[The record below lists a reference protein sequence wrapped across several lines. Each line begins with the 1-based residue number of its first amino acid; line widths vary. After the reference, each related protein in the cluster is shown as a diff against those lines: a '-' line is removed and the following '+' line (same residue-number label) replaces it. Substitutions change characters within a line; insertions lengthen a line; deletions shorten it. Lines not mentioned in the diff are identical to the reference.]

1 MTSKNF
7 SFKSLVRHNMASRMW
22 AIALSVLGCLAGLLL
37 PIFAIQQDYQVQLK
51 FTTEPDYARTAA
63 DVLKNTQ
70 NSIAQV
76 ISFDSP
82 FIKLV
87 LIVLATLC
95 GVAMFRYLHDRRQ
108 VDFYHALPISRG
120 KLFAVNYIS
129 GVLLVLPFYLIVL
142 VIGLIFVSAMG
153 LGGQITGALLV
164 QSILGNIAYFLLN
177 YTVAV
182 LCTVLTGN
190 TIITVLL
197 GIWAQLGIPVLMVM
211 IQCYQAMFYETF
223 SSTVPL
229 MQTFVLYGS
238 PMCNYLATSHD
249 THTMYVPL
257 FDTALDVVGGMAV
270 LIYPVVL
277 TIVLGVLSY
286 FLFVRRKSEN
296 TGMAVSFRCA
306 KAPIKWF
313 MSMFSGLGFGLIFT
327 AIFGGMDGW
336 MWFGLVFGVV
346 LCHMVVEIIYDF
358 DFKALLHH
366 WKQMIVLVILAVI
379 VVAGIKNDV
388 FGYDNYIPDVDEIAS
403 ALIESPY
410 YNINLDW
417 NYNDQ
422 SVYKNQLSDAES
434 IEKIH
439 QIAEL
444 SVANN
449 GKLEIE
455 GSGHM
460 YTIYYTLKNGDHVS
474 RYYSEVPR
482 KVIENAMADLVGS
495 EPYLKQYST
504 VQIVRIPETNEE
516 GMTRLEVHN
525 SAAPEGILPQA
536 TLISRNEIQEVIDQ
550 LRADQIAHAEAHLK
564 EFPVMQLTLENKW
577 AERPEDNRG
586 ALYSA
591 DLMVYAADTDT
602 LALIKRLTGVEPVPL
617 THENVNSIEI
627 TRYTDQ
633 EYEEFMRES
642 GEYGEDRFLEM
653 HSVTVTDPA
662 TIDALLESAVTG
674 SMSSNSGFLAQT
686 ASFENNLAISA
697 AIENQQEDGTWATK
711 ESLFYPEGKMPT
723 ELINQLFEAQ

>member
-7 SFKSLVRHNMASRMW
+7 SFKSLVRHNMTSRMW

-37 PIFAIQQDYQVQLK
+37 PIFAIQQNYQVQLK

-63 DVLKNTQ
+63 DVLKDTQ

-211 IQCYQAMFYETF
+211 VQCYQAMFYETF

-238 PMCNYLATSHD
+238 PMCNYLVTFHD

-270 LIYPVVL
+270 LIYPVIL

-296 TGMAVSFRCA
+296 TGMAVSFRRA

-327 AIFGGMDGW
+327 VIFSGTSGG

-366 WKQMIVLVILAVI
+366 WKQMIVLAILAVV

-388 FGYDNYIPDVDEIAS
+388 FGYDNYIPDVDDIAS
-403 ALIESPY
+403 AAIESSY
-410 YNINLDW
+410 YNIDW
-417 NYNDQ
+417 NYNVQDIYKDQ
-422 SVYKNQLSDAES
+422 LTDAES

-439 QIAEL
+439 QLAEL

-449 GKLEIE
+449 GKPEE
-455 GSGHM
+455 GDSTHA
-460 YTIYYTLKNGDHVS
+460 YTIHYTLKNGDHVS
-474 RYYSEVPR
+474 RCYTEVPTN
-482 KVIENAMADLVGS
+482 VVQDMMVNLVAS
-495 EPYLKQYST
+495 EQYLKQYST
-504 VQIVRIPETNEE
+504 LQTLRIPATNEE
-516 GMTRLEVHN
+516 GMTRLEVRN
-525 SAAPEGILPQA
+525 SAAPEGTLPQA

-550 LRADQIAHAEAHLK
+550 LRADQIANAEAHLK
-564 EFPVMQLTLENKW
+564 EFPVMQLTIENEW

-602 LALIKRLTGVEPVPL
+602 LALIKRLTGVEPVKL
-617 THENVNSIEI
+617 SHENVNSIEI
-627 TRYTDQ
+627 TQYDDQ
-633 EYEEFMRES
+633 EYYDYMNQY
-642 GEYGEDRFLEM
+642 GEYGQDRFMEA
-653 HSVTVTDPA
+653 HTVTVTDPA
-662 TIDALLESAVTG
+662 TIDALLESAITG
-674 SMSSNSGFLAQT
+674 SMTSRSGFLAQT
-686 ASFENNLAISA
+686 ASYENNLAISA
-697 AIENQQEDGTWATK
+697 VIENHQGNEIWATK

-723 ELINQLFEAQ
+723 ELINQLFNAQ

>member
-7 SFKSLVRHNMASRMW
+7 SFKSLVRHNITSRMW
-22 AIALSVLGCLAGLLL
+22 AIALSILGCMAGLLL
-37 PIFAIQQDYQVQLK
+37 PIFAIQQNYRVQLELAA
-51 FTTEPDYARTAA
+51 EPDYVFTAA

-70 NSIAQV
+70 NNIAQV

-87 LIVLATLC
+87 LIVLAILC

-129 GVLLVLPFYLIVL
+129 GALLVLPFYLIVL
-142 VIGLIFVSAMG
+142 VIGLIFASAMG

-211 IQCYQAMFYETF
+211 VQCYQAMFYETF
-223 SSTVPL
+223 SSAVPL
-229 MQTFVLYGS
+229 MQTLVLYGS
-238 PMCNYLATSHD
+238 PMCNYLATMQHS
-249 THTMYVPL
+249 HTMSVPL
-257 FDTALDVVGGMAV
+257 FTSTAMDTAGGMAI
-270 LIYPVVL
+270 LIYPVIL

-296 TGMAVSFRCA
+296 TGMAVSFRRV

-313 MSMFSGLGFGLIFT
+313 MSIFSGLGFGLIFT
-327 AIFGGMDGW
+327 VIFTGTSGG

-346 LCHMVVEIIYDF
+346 LCHMIVEIIYDF

-366 WKQMIVLVILAVI
+366 WKQMIVLAILAVV

-388 FGYDNYIPDVDEIAS
+388 FGYDSYIPDVDDIAS
-403 ALIESPY
+403 AAIESPY
-410 YNINLDW
+410 YNIDW

-422 SVYKNQLSDAES
+422 DIYKDQLTDAES

-444 SVANN
+444 SVANEN
-449 GKLEIE
+449 SWEVGE
-455 GSGHM
+455 SSHT
-460 YTIYYTLKNGDHVS
+460 YTIHYTLKNGDHVS
-474 RYYSEVPR
+474 RCYSRVSQKIVEDVM
-482 KVIENAMADLVGS
+482 IDLLTS

-504 VQIVRIPETNEE
+504 LQTLQITETNEE
-516 GMTRLEVHN
+516 GMTRLEVRN
-525 SAAPEGILPQA
+525 SAAPEGTLPQA

-550 LRADQIAHAEAHLK
+550 LRADQIANAEAHLK
-564 EFPVMQLTLENKW
+564 EFPVMQLTIENEW

-602 LALIKRLTGVEPVPL
+602 LALIKRLTGVEPVKL
-617 THENVNSIEI
+617 SHENVNSIEI
-627 TRYTDQ
+627 TQYDDQ
-633 EYEEFMRES
+633 EYYDYMNQY
-642 GEYGEDRFLEM
+642 GEYGQDRFMEA
-653 HSVTVTDPA
+653 HTVTVTDPA
-662 TIDALLESAVTG
+662 TIDALLESAITG
-674 SMSSNSGFLAQT
+674 SMTSRSGFLAQT
-686 ASFENNLAISA
+686 ASYENNLAISA
-697 AIENQQEDGTWATK
+697 MIENHQGNETWATK

-723 ELINQLFEAQ
+723 ELINQLFNAQ

>member
-7 SFKSLVRHNMASRMW
+7 SFKSLVRHNMTSRMW
-22 AIALSVLGCLAGLLL
+22 AIALSILGCMAGLLL
-37 PIFAIQQDYQVQLK
+37 PIFAIQQNYRVQLK
-51 FTTEPDYARTAA
+51 FTTEPDYVFTAA
-63 DVLKNTQ
+63 DVLKNAQ

-211 IQCYQAMFYETF
+211 VQCYQAMFYETF
-223 SSTVPL
+223 SSAVPL

-238 PMCNYLATSHD
+238 PMCNYLATMQHS
-249 THTMYVPL
+249 HTMSVPL
-257 FDTALDVVGGMAV
+257 FTSTAMDTAGGMAI

-296 TGMAVSFRCA
+296 TGMAVSFRRV

-313 MSMFSGLGFGLIFT
+313 MSIFSGLGFGLIFT
-327 AIFGGMDGW
+327 VIFTGTSGG

-366 WKQMIVLVILAVI
+366 WKQMIVLAILAVV

-388 FGYDNYIPDVDEIAS
+388 FGYDSYIPDVDDIAS
-403 ALIESPY
+403 ASIESPY
-410 YNINLDW
+410 YNIDW

-422 SVYKNQLSDAES
+422 DIYKDQLTDAES

-439 QIAEL
+439 QLAEL

-449 GKLEIE
+449 GKPEE
-455 GSGHM
+455 GDSTHT
-460 YTIYYTLKNGDHVS
+460 YTIHYTLKNGDHVS
-474 RYYSEVPR
+474 RCYTEVPTN
-482 KVIENAMADLVGS
+482 VVQDMMVDLVTS
-495 EPYLKQYST
+495 EQYLKQYST
-504 VQIVRIPETNEE
+504 LQTLQITETNEE
-516 GMTRLEVHN
+516 GVTRLEVRN
-525 SAAPEGILPQA
+525 SAAPEGTLPQA

-550 LRADQIAHAEAHLK
+550 LRADQIANAEAHLK
-564 EFPVMQLTLENKW
+564 EFPVMQLTIENEW

-602 LALIKRLTGVEPVPL
+602 LALIKRLTGVEPVKL
-617 THENVNSIEI
+617 SHENVNSIEI
-627 TRYTDQ
+627 TQYDEQ
-633 EYEEFMRES
+633 EYYDYMNQY
-642 GEYGEDRFLEM
+642 GEYGQDRFMEA
-653 HSVTVTDPA
+653 HTVTVTDPA
-662 TIDALLESAVTG
+662 TIDALLESAITG
-674 SMSSNSGFLAQT
+674 SMTSRSGFLAQT
-686 ASFENNLAISA
+686 ASYENNLAISA
-697 AIENQQEDGTWATK
+697 VIENHQDNETWSTR

-723 ELINQLFEAQ
+723 ELINQLFNAQ

>member
-7 SFKSLVRHNMASRMW
+7 SFKSLVRHNMTSRMW

-51 FTTEPDYARTAA
+51 FTTESDYARTAA
-63 DVLKNTQ
+63 DVLKDTQ

-211 IQCYQAMFYETF
+211 VQCYQAMFYETF

-238 PMCNYLATSHD
+238 PMCNYLVTFHD

-270 LIYPVVL
+270 LIYPVIL

-296 TGMAVSFRCA
+296 TGMAVSFRRA

-327 AIFGGMDGW
+327 VIFSGTSGG

-366 WKQMIVLVILAVI
+366 WKQMIVLAILAVV

-388 FGYDNYIPDVDEIAS
+388 FGYDNYIPDVDDIAS
-403 ALIESPY
+403 AAIESSY
-410 YNINLDW
+410 YNIDW
-417 NYNDQ
+417 NYNVQDIYKDQ
-422 SVYKNQLSDAES
+422 LTDAES

-439 QIAEL
+439 QLAEL

-449 GKLEIE
+449 GKPEE
-455 GSGHM
+455 GDSTYA
-460 YTIYYTLKNGDHVS
+460 YTIHYTLKNGDHVS
-474 RYYSEVPR
+474 RCYTEVPTN
-482 KVIENAMADLVGS
+482 VVQDMMVNLVAS
-495 EPYLKQYST
+495 EQYLKQYST
-504 VQIVRIPETNEE
+504 LQTLRIPATNEE
-516 GMTRLEVHN
+516 GMTRLEVRN
-525 SAAPEGILPQA
+525 SAAPEGTLPQA

-550 LRADQIAHAEAHLK
+550 LRADQIANAEAHLK
-564 EFPVMQLTLENKW
+564 EFPVMQLTIENEW
-577 AERPEDNRG
+577 AERPKDNRG

-602 LALIKRLTGVEPVPL
+602 LALIKRLTGVEPVKL
-617 THENVNSIEI
+617 SHENVNSIEI
-627 TRYTDQ
+627 TQYDDQ
-633 EYEEFMRES
+633 EYYDYMNQY
-642 GEYGEDRFLEM
+642 GEYGQDRFMEA
-653 HSVTVTDPA
+653 HTVTVTDPA
-662 TIDALLESAVTG
+662 TIDALLESAITG
-674 SMSSNSGFLAQT
+674 SMTSRSGFLAQT
-686 ASFENNLAISA
+686 ASYENNLAISA
-697 AIENQQEDGTWATK
+697 VIENHQGNEIWATK

-723 ELINQLFEAQ
+723 ELINQLFNAQ

>member
-7 SFKSLVRHNMASRMW
+7 SFKSLVRHNMTSRMW

-37 PIFAIQQDYQVQLK
+37 PIFAIQQNYQVQLK

-63 DVLKNTQ
+63 DVLKDTQ

-211 IQCYQAMFYETF
+211 VQCYQAMFYETF

-238 PMCNYLATSHD
+238 PMCNYLVTFHD

-270 LIYPVVL
+270 LIYPVIL

-296 TGMAVSFRCA
+296 TGMAVSFRRA
-306 KAPIKWF
+306 KEPIKWF

-327 AIFGGMDGW
+327 VIFSGTSGG

-366 WKQMIVLVILAVI
+366 WKQMIVLAILAVV

-388 FGYDNYIPDVDEIAS
+388 FGYDNYIPDVDDIAS
-403 ALIESPY
+403 AAIESSY
-410 YNINLDW
+410 YNIDW
-417 NYNDQ
+417 NYNVQDIYKDQ
-422 SVYKNQLSDAES
+422 LTDAES

-439 QIAEL
+439 QLAEL

-449 GKLEIE
+449 GKPEE
-455 GSGHM
+455 GDSTHA
-460 YTIYYTLKNGDHVS
+460 YTIHYTLKNGDHVS
-474 RYYSEVPR
+474 RCYTEVPTN
-482 KVIENAMADLVGS
+482 VVQDMMVNLVAS
-495 EPYLKQYST
+495 EQYLKQYST
-504 VQIVRIPETNEE
+504 LQTLRIPATNEE
-516 GMTRLEVHN
+516 GMTRLEVRN
-525 SAAPEGILPQA
+525 SAAPEGTLPQA

-550 LRADQIAHAEAHLK
+550 LRADQIANAEAHLK
-564 EFPVMQLTLENKW
+564 EFPVMQLTIENEW

-591 DLMVYAADTDT
+591 GLMVYAADTDT
-602 LALIKRLTGVEPVPL
+602 LALIKRLTGVEPVKL
-617 THENVNSIEI
+617 SHENVNSIEI
-627 TRYTDQ
+627 TQYDDQ
-633 EYEEFMRES
+633 EYYDYMNQY
-642 GEYGEDRFLEM
+642 GEYGQDRFMEA
-653 HSVTVTDPA
+653 HTVTVTDPA
-662 TIDALLESAVTG
+662 TIDALLESAITG
-674 SMSSNSGFLAQT
+674 SMTSRSGFLAQT
-686 ASFENNLAISA
+686 ASYENNLAISA
-697 AIENQQEDGTWATK
+697 VIENHQGNEIWATK

-723 ELINQLFEAQ
+723 ELINQLFNAQ

>member
-7 SFKSLVRHNMASRMW
+7 SFKSLVRHNMTSRMW
-22 AIALSVLGCLAGLLL
+22 AIALSILGCMAGLLL
-37 PIFAIQQDYQVQLK
+37 PIFAIQQNYQVQLK

-63 DVLKNTQ
+63 DVLKDTQ

-211 IQCYQAMFYETF
+211 VQCYQAMFYETF

-238 PMCNYLATSHD
+238 PMCNYLVTFHD

-270 LIYPVVL
+270 LIYPVIL

-296 TGMAVSFRCA
+296 TGMAVSFRRA

-327 AIFGGMDGW
+327 VIFSGTSGG

-366 WKQMIVLVILAVI
+366 WKQMIVLAILAVV

-388 FGYDNYIPDVDEIAS
+388 FGYDNYIPDVDDIAS
-403 ALIESPY
+403 AAIESSY
-410 YNINLDW
+410 YNIDW
-417 NYNDQ
+417 NYNVQDIYKDQ
-422 SVYKNQLSDAES
+422 LTDAES

-439 QIAEL
+439 QLAEL

-449 GKLEIE
+449 GKPEE
-455 GSGHM
+455 GDSTYA
-460 YTIYYTLKNGDHVS
+460 YTIHYTLKNGDHVS
-474 RYYSEVPR
+474 RCYTEVPTN
-482 KVIENAMADLVGS
+482 VVQDMMVNLVAS
-495 EPYLKQYST
+495 EQYLKQYST
-504 VQIVRIPETNEE
+504 LQTLRIPATNEE
-516 GMTRLEVHN
+516 GMTRLEVRN
-525 SAAPEGILPQA
+525 SAAPEGTLPQA

-550 LRADQIAHAEAHLK
+550 LRADQIANAEAHLK
-564 EFPVMQLTLENKW
+564 EFPVMQLTIENEW

-602 LALIKRLTGVEPVPL
+602 LALIKRLTGVEPVKL
-617 THENVNSIEI
+617 SHENVNSIEI
-627 TRYTDQ
+627 TQYDDQ
-633 EYEEFMRES
+633 EYYDYMNQY
-642 GEYGEDRFLEM
+642 GEYGQDRFMEA
-653 HSVTVTDPA
+653 HTVTVTDPA
-662 TIDALLESAVTG
+662 TIDALLESAITG
-674 SMSSNSGFLAQT
+674 SMTSRSGFLAQT
-686 ASFENNLAISA
+686 ASYENNLAISA
-697 AIENQQEDGTWATK
+697 VIENHQGNEIWATK

-723 ELINQLFEAQ
+723 ELINQLFNAQ

>member
-7 SFKSLVRHNMASRMW
+7 SFKSLVRHNMTSRMW

-153 LGGQITGALLV
+153 LGDQITGALLV

-211 IQCYQAMFYETF
+211 VQCYQAMFYETF

-238 PMCNYLATSHD
+238 PMCNYLVTFHD

-270 LIYPVVL
+270 LIYPVIL

-296 TGMAVSFRCA
+296 TGMAVSFRRA

-327 AIFGGMDGW
+327 VIFSGTSGG
-336 MWFGLVFGVV
+336 MWFGLVFGVA
-346 LCHMVVEIIYDF
+346 LCHMIVEIIYDF

-366 WKQMIVLVILAVI
+366 WKQMIVLAILAVV

-388 FGYDNYIPDVDEIAS
+388 FGYDNYIPDVDDIAS
-403 ALIESPY
+403 AAIESSY
-410 YNINLDW
+410 YNIDW
-417 NYNDQ
+417 NYNVQDIYKDQ
-422 SVYKNQLSDAES
+422 LTDAES

-439 QIAEL
+439 QLAEL

-449 GKLEIE
+449 GKPEE
-455 GSGHM
+455 GDSTYA
-460 YTIYYTLKNGDHVS
+460 YTIHYTLKNGDHVS
-474 RYYSEVPR
+474 RCYTEVPTN
-482 KVIENAMADLVGS
+482 VVQDMMVNLVAS
-495 EPYLKQYST
+495 EQYLKQYST
-504 VQIVRIPETNEE
+504 LQTLRIPATNEE
-516 GMTRLEVHN
+516 GMTRLEVRN
-525 SAAPEGILPQA
+525 SAAPEGTLPQA

-550 LRADQIAHAEAHLK
+550 LRADQIANAEAHLK
-564 EFPVMQLTLENKW
+564 EFPVMQLTIENEW

-602 LALIKRLTGVEPVPL
+602 LALIKRLTGVEPVKL
-617 THENVNSIEI
+617 SHENVNSIEI
-627 TRYTDQ
+627 TQYDDQ
-633 EYEEFMRES
+633 EYYDYMNQY
-642 GEYGEDRFLEM
+642 GEYGQDRFM
-653 HSVTVTDPA
+653 KAHIVTVTDPA
-662 TIDALLESAVTG
+662 TIDALLESAITG
-674 SMSSNSGFLAQT
+674 SMTSRSGFLAQT
-686 ASFENNLAISA
+686 ASYENNLAISA
-697 AIENQQEDGTWATK
+697 VIENHQGNEIWATK

-723 ELINQLFEAQ
+723 ELINQLFNAQ

>member
-7 SFKSLVRHNMASRMW
+7 SFKSLVRHNMTSRMW

-153 LGGQITGALLV
+153 LGDQITGALLV

-211 IQCYQAMFYETF
+211 VQCYQAMFYETF

-238 PMCNYLATSHD
+238 PMCNYLVTFHD

-270 LIYPVVL
+270 LIYPVIL

-296 TGMAVSFRCA
+296 TGMAVSFRRA

-327 AIFGGMDGW
+327 VIFSGTSGG

-366 WKQMIVLVILAVI
+366 WKQMIVLAILAVV

-388 FGYDNYIPDVDEIAS
+388 FGYDNYIPDVDDIAS
-403 ALIESPY
+403 AAIESSY
-410 YNINLDW
+410 YNIDW
-417 NYNDQ
+417 NYNVQDIYKDQ
-422 SVYKNQLSDAES
+422 LTDAES

-439 QIAEL
+439 QLAEL

-449 GKLEIE
+449 GKPEE
-455 GSGHM
+455 GDSTHT
-460 YTIYYTLKNGDHVS
+460 YTIHYTLKNGDHVS
-474 RYYSEVPR
+474 RCYTEVPTN
-482 KVIENAMADLVGS
+482 VVQDMMVNLVAS
-495 EPYLKQYST
+495 EQYLKQYST
-504 VQIVRIPETNEE
+504 LQTLRIPATNEE
-516 GMTRLEVHN
+516 GMTRLEVRN
-525 SAAPEGILPQA
+525 SAAPEGTLPQA

-550 LRADQIAHAEAHLK
+550 LRADQIANAEAHLK
-564 EFPVMQLTLENKW
+564 EFPVMQLTIENEW

-602 LALIKRLTGVEPVPL
+602 LALIKRLTGVEPVKL
-617 THENVNSIEI
+617 SHENVNSIEI
-627 TRYTDQ
+627 TQYDDQ
-633 EYEEFMRES
+633 EYYDYMNQY
-642 GEYGEDRFLEM
+642 GEYGQDRFMEA
-653 HSVTVTDPA
+653 HTVTVTDPA
-662 TIDALLESAVTG
+662 TIDALLESAITG
-674 SMSSNSGFLAQT
+674 SMTSRSGFLAQT
-686 ASFENNLAISA
+686 ASYENNLAISA
-697 AIENQQEDGTWATK
+697 VIENHQGNEIWATK

-723 ELINQLFEAQ
+723 ELINQLFNAQ

>member
-7 SFKSLVRHNMASRMW
+7 SFKSLVRHNMTSRMW

-153 LGGQITGALLV
+153 LGDQITGALLV

-211 IQCYQAMFYETF
+211 VQCYQAMFYETF

-238 PMCNYLATSHD
+238 PMCNYLVTFHD

-270 LIYPVVL
+270 LIYPVIL

-296 TGMAVSFRCA
+296 TGMAVSFRRA

-327 AIFGGMDGW
+327 VIFSGTSGG
-336 MWFGLVFGVV
+336 MWFGLVFGVA
-346 LCHMVVEIIYDF
+346 LCHMIVEIIYDF

-366 WKQMIVLVILAVI
+366 WKQMIVLAILAVV

-388 FGYDNYIPDVDEIAS
+388 FGYDNYIPDVDDIAS
-403 ALIESPY
+403 AAIESSY
-410 YNINLDW
+410 YNIDW
-417 NYNDQ
+417 NYNVQDIYKDQ
-422 SVYKNQLSDAES
+422 LTDAES

-439 QIAEL
+439 QLAEL

-449 GKLEIE
+449 GKPEE
-455 GSGHM
+455 GDSTYA
-460 YTIYYTLKNGDHVS
+460 YTIHYTLKNGDHVS
-474 RYYSEVPR
+474 RCYTEVPTN
-482 KVIENAMADLVGS
+482 VVQDMMVNLVAS
-495 EPYLKQYST
+495 EQYLKQYST
-504 VQIVRIPETNEE
+504 LQTLRIPATNEE
-516 GMTRLEVHN
+516 GMTRLEVRN
-525 SAAPEGILPQA
+525 SAAPEGTLPQA

-550 LRADQIAHAEAHLK
+550 LRADQIANAEAHLK
-564 EFPVMQLTLENKW
+564 EFPVMQLTIENEW

-602 LALIKRLTGVEPVPL
+602 LALIKRLTGVEPVKL
-617 THENVNSIEI
+617 SHENVNSIEI
-627 TRYTDQ
+627 TQYDDQ
-633 EYEEFMRES
+633 EYYDYMNQY
-642 GEYGEDRFLEM
+642 GEYGQDRFMEA
-653 HSVTVTDPA
+653 HTVTVTDPA
-662 TIDALLESAVTG
+662 TIDALLESAITG
-674 SMSSNSGFLAQT
+674 SMTSRSGFLAQT
-686 ASFENNLAISA
+686 ASYENNLAISA
-697 AIENQQEDGTWATK
+697 VIENHQGNEIWATK

-723 ELINQLFEAQ
+723 ELINQLFNAQ

>member
-7 SFKSLVRHNMASRMW
+7 SFKSLVRHNMTSRMW
-22 AIALSVLGCLAGLLL
+22 AIALSILGCMAGLLL

-70 NSIAQV
+70 NNIAQV

-211 IQCYQAMFYETF
+211 VQCYQAMFYETF

-238 PMCNYLATSHD
+238 PMCNYLVTFHD

-270 LIYPVVL
+270 LIYPVIL

-296 TGMAVSFRCA
+296 TGMAVSFRRA

-327 AIFGGMDGW
+327 VIFSGTSGG

-366 WKQMIVLVILAVI
+366 WKQMIVLAILAVV

-388 FGYDNYIPDVDEIAS
+388 FGYDNYIPDVDDIAS
-403 ALIESPY
+403 AAIESSY
-410 YNINLDW
+410 YNIDW
-417 NYNDQ
+417 NYNVQDIYKDQ
-422 SVYKNQLSDAES
+422 LTDAES

-439 QIAEL
+439 QLAEL

-449 GKLEIE
+449 GKPEE
-455 GSGHM
+455 GDSTHA
-460 YTIYYTLKNGDHVS
+460 YTIHYTLKNGDHVS
-474 RYYSEVPR
+474 RCYTEVPTN
-482 KVIENAMADLVGS
+482 VVQDMMVNLVAS
-495 EPYLKQYST
+495 EQYLKQYST
-504 VQIVRIPETNEE
+504 LQTLRIPATNEE
-516 GMTRLEVHN
+516 GMTRLEVRN
-525 SAAPEGILPQA
+525 SAAPEGTLPQA

-550 LRADQIAHAEAHLK
+550 LRADQIANAEAHLK
-564 EFPVMQLTLENKW
+564 EFPVMQLTIENEW

-602 LALIKRLTGVEPVPL
+602 LALIKRLTGVEPVKL
-617 THENVNSIEI
+617 SHENVNSIEI
-627 TRYTDQ
+627 TQYDDQ
-633 EYEEFMRES
+633 EYYDYMNQY
-642 GEYGEDRFLEM
+642 GEYGQDRFMEA
-653 HSVTVTDPA
+653 HTVTVTDPA
-662 TIDALLESAVTG
+662 TIDALLESAITG
-674 SMSSNSGFLAQT
+674 SMTSRSGFLAQT
-686 ASFENNLAISA
+686 ASYENNLAISA
-697 AIENQQEDGTWATK
+697 VIENHQGNEIWATK

-723 ELINQLFEAQ
+723 ELINQLFNAQ

>member
-1 MTSKNF
+1 MPSKNF
-7 SFKSLVRHNMASRMW
+7 SFKSLVRHNMTSRMW

-37 PIFAIQQDYQVQLK
+37 PIFAIQQNYRVQLELAA
-51 FTTEPDYARTAA
+51 EPDYVFTAA

-70 NSIAQV
+70 NNIAQV

-238 PMCNYLATSHD
+238 PMCNYLVTFHD

-257 FDTALDVVGGMAV
+257 LDTALDVVGGMAV
-270 LIYPVVL
+270 LIYPVIL

-296 TGMAVSFRCA
+296 TGMAVSFRRV

-327 AIFGGMDGW
+327 AIFTGSSGG

-366 WKQMIVLVILAVI
+366 WKQMIVLAILAVVI
-379 VVAGIKNDV
+379 VAGIKNDV
-388 FGYDNYIPDVDEIAS
+388 FGYDNYIPDVDDIAS
-403 ALIESPY
+403 ASVESPY
-410 YNINLDW
+410 YNIDW
-417 NYNDQ
+417 NYNYQDDI
-422 SVYKNQLSDAES
+422 KNQLTDAES

-439 QIAEL
+439 QLAEL

-449 GKLEIE
+449 GDLEVE
-455 GSGHM
+455 GSSHT
-460 YTIYYTLKNGDHVS
+460 YTIYYTLKNGNRVS
-474 RYYSEVPR
+474 RRYSEVPQ
-482 KVIENAMADLVGS
+482 KVIENQMVDLVTS
-495 EPYLKQYST
+495 EQYLKQYST
-504 VQIVRIPETNEE
+504 LQTLQITETNEE
-516 GMTRLEVHN
+516 GVTRLEVRN
-525 SAAPEGILPQA
+525 SAAPEGTLPQA

-550 LRADQIAHAEAHLK
+550 LRADQIANAEAHLK
-564 EFPVMQLTLENKW
+564 EFPVMQLTIENEW
-577 AERPEDNRG
+577 AERPEDNRR

-602 LALIKRLTGVEPVPL
+602 LALIKRLTGVEPVKL
-617 THENVNSIEI
+617 SHENVNSIEI
-627 TRYTDQ
+627 TQYDDQ
-633 EYEEFMRES
+633 EYYDYMNQY
-642 GEYGEDRFLEM
+642 GEYGQDRFMEA
-653 HSVTVTDPA
+653 HTVTVTDPA
-662 TIDALLESAVTG
+662 TIDALLESAITG
-674 SMSSNSGFLAQT
+674 SMTSRSGFLAQT
-686 ASFENNLAISA
+686 ASYENNLAISA
-697 AIENQQEDGTWATK
+697 VIENHQGNETWATK

-723 ELINQLFEAQ
+723 ELINQLFNAQ

>member
-7 SFKSLVRHNMASRMW
+7 SFKSLVRHNMTSRMW

-37 PIFAIQQDYQVQLK
+37 PIFAIQQNYQVQLK

-63 DVLKNTQ
+63 DVLKDTQ

-153 LGGQITGALLV
+153 LGDQITGALLV

-211 IQCYQAMFYETF
+211 VQCYQAMFYETF
-223 SSTVPL
+223 SSAVPL

-238 PMCNYLATSHD
+238 PMCNYLVTFHD

-270 LIYPVVL
+270 LIYPVIL

-296 TGMAVSFRCA
+296 TGMAVSFRRA

-327 AIFGGMDGW
+327 VIFSGTSGG

-366 WKQMIVLVILAVI
+366 WKQMIVLAILAVV

-388 FGYDNYIPDVDEIAS
+388 FGYDNYIPDVDDIAS
-403 ALIESPY
+403 AAIESSY
-410 YNINLDW
+410 YNIDW
-417 NYNDQ
+417 NYNVQDIYKDQ
-422 SVYKNQLSDAES
+422 LTDAES

-439 QIAEL
+439 QLAEL

-449 GKLEIE
+449 GKPEE
-455 GSGHM
+455 GDSTYA
-460 YTIYYTLKNGDHVS
+460 YTIHYTLKNGDHVS
-474 RYYSEVPR
+474 RCYTEVPTN
-482 KVIENAMADLVGS
+482 VVQDMMVNLVAS
-495 EPYLKQYST
+495 EQYLKQYST
-504 VQIVRIPETNEE
+504 LQTLRIPATNEE
-516 GMTRLEVHN
+516 GMTRLEVRN
-525 SAAPEGILPQA
+525 SAAPEGTLPQA

-550 LRADQIAHAEAHLK
+550 LRADQIANAEAHLK
-564 EFPVMQLTLENKW
+564 EFPVMQLTIENEW

-602 LALIKRLTGVEPVPL
+602 LALIKRLTGVEPVKL
-617 THENVNSIEI
+617 SHENVNSIEI
-627 TRYTDQ
+627 TQYDDQ
-633 EYEEFMRES
+633 EYYDYMNQY
-642 GEYGEDRFLEM
+642 GEYGQDRFMEA
-653 HSVTVTDPA
+653 HTVTVTDPA
-662 TIDALLESAVTG
+662 TIDALLESAITG
-674 SMSSNSGFLAQT
+674 SMTSRSGFLAQT
-686 ASFENNLAISA
+686 ASYENNLAISA
-697 AIENQQEDGTWATK
+697 VIENHQGNETWATK

-723 ELINQLFEAQ
+723 ELINQLFNAQ

>member
-7 SFKSLVRHNMASRMW
+7 SFKSLVRHNMTSRMW
-22 AIALSVLGCLAGLLL
+22 AIALSILGCMAGLLL
-37 PIFAIQQDYQVQLK
+37 PIFAIQQNYQVQLK

-63 DVLKNTQ
+63 DVLKDTQ
-70 NSIAQV
+70 NNIAQV

-211 IQCYQAMFYETF
+211 VQCYQAMFYETF
-223 SSTVPL
+223 SSAVPL
-229 MQTFVLYGS
+229 MQTLVLYGS
-238 PMCNYLATSHD
+238 PMCNYLATEQY
-249 THTMYVPL
+249 TRTMSVPL
-257 FDTALDVVGGMAV
+257 FTSTAMDTAGGMAI

-296 TGMAVSFRCA
+296 TGMAVSFRRV

-313 MSMFSGLGFGLIFT
+313 MSIFSGLGFGLIFT
-327 AIFGGMDGW
+327 VIFTGTSGG

-346 LCHMVVEIIYDF
+346 LCHMIVEIIYDF

-366 WKQMIVLVILAVI
+366 WKQMIVLAILAVV

-388 FGYDNYIPDVDEIAS
+388 FGYDSYIPDVDNIAS
-403 ALIESPY
+403 AAIESPY
-410 YNINLDW
+410 YNIDW

-422 SVYKNQLSDAES
+422 DIYKDQLSDAES

-439 QIAEL
+439 QLAEL

-449 GKLEIE
+449 GKPEE
-455 GSGHM
+455 GDSTHT
-460 YTIYYTLKNGDHVS
+460 YTIHYTLKNGDHVS
-474 RYYSEVPR
+474 RCYTEVPTN
-482 KVIENAMADLVGS
+482 VVQDMMVDLVAS
-495 EPYLKQYST
+495 EQYLKQYST
-504 VQIVRIPETNEE
+504 LQTLRIPETNEE
-516 GMTRLEVHN
+516 GMTRLEVRN
-525 SAAPEGILPQA
+525 SAAPEGTLPQA

-550 LRADQIAHAEAHLK
+550 LRADQIANAEEHLK
-564 EFPVMQLTLENKW
+564 EFPVMQLTLENEW
-577 AERPEDNRG
+577 VEEPEYDRG
-586 ALYSA
+586 AVYSA

-602 LALIKRLTGVEPVPL
+602 LALIKRLTGVEPVKL
-617 THENVNSIEI
+617 SHENVNLIKI
-627 TRYTDQ
+627 TQYDDQ
-633 EYEEFMRES
+633 EYYDYMNQY
-642 GEYGEDRFLEM
+642 GEYGQDRFMEA
-653 HSVTVTDPA
+653 HTVTVTDPA
-662 TIDALLESAVTG
+662 TIDALLESAITG
-674 SMSSNSGFLAQT
+674 SMTSRSGFLAQT
-686 ASFENNLAISA
+686 ASYENNLAISA
-697 AIENQQEDGTWATK
+697 VIENHQDNETWSTR
-711 ESLFYPEGKMPT
+711 ESLFYPEGRMPT
-723 ELINQLFEAQ
+723 ELINQLFNAQ

>member
-7 SFKSLVRHNMASRMW
+7 SFKSLVRHNMTSRMW
-22 AIALSVLGCLAGLLL
+22 AIALSILGCMAGLLL

-70 NSIAQV
+70 NNIAQV

-211 IQCYQAMFYETF
+211 VQCYQAMFYETF

-238 PMCNYLATSHD
+238 PMCNYLVTFHD

-270 LIYPVVL
+270 LIYPVIL

-296 TGMAVSFRCA
+296 TGMAVSFRRA

-327 AIFGGMDGW
+327 VIFSGTSGG

-366 WKQMIVLVILAVI
+366 WKQMIVLAILAVV

-388 FGYDNYIPDVDEIAS
+388 FGYDNYIPDVDDIAS
-403 ALIESPY
+403 AAIESSY
-410 YNINLDW
+410 YNIDW
-417 NYNDQ
+417 NYNVQDIYKDQ
-422 SVYKNQLSDAES
+422 LTDAES

-439 QIAEL
+439 QLAEL

-449 GKLEIE
+449 GKPEE
-455 GSGHM
+455 GDSTYA
-460 YTIYYTLKNGDHVS
+460 YTIHYTLKNGDHVS
-474 RYYSEVPR
+474 RCYTEVPTN
-482 KVIENAMADLVGS
+482 VVQDMMVNLVAS
-495 EPYLKQYST
+495 EQYLKQYST
-504 VQIVRIPETNEE
+504 LQTLRIPATNEE
-516 GMTRLEVHN
+516 GMTRLEVRN
-525 SAAPEGILPQA
+525 SAAPEGTLPQA

-550 LRADQIAHAEAHLK
+550 LRADQIANAEAHLK
-564 EFPVMQLTLENKW
+564 EFPVMQLTIENEW

-602 LALIKRLTGVEPVPL
+602 LALIKRLTGVEPVKL
-617 THENVNSIEI
+617 SHENVNSIEI
-627 TRYTDQ
+627 TQYDDQ
-633 EYEEFMRES
+633 EYYDYMNQY
-642 GEYGEDRFLEM
+642 GEYGQDRFMEA
-653 HSVTVTDPA
+653 HTVTVTDPA
-662 TIDALLESAVTG
+662 TIDALLESAITG
-674 SMSSNSGFLAQT
+674 SMTSRSGFLAQT
-686 ASFENNLAISA
+686 ASYENNLAISA
-697 AIENQQEDGTWATK
+697 VIENHQGNEIWATK

-723 ELINQLFEAQ
+723 ELINQLFNAQ

>member
-7 SFKSLVRHNMASRMW
+7 SFKSLVWHNMASRMW

-70 NSIAQV
+70 NSIAQA

-82 FIKLV
+82 LIKLV

-129 GVLLVLPFYLIVL
+129 GALLVLPFYLIVL

-223 SSTVPL
+223 NSTVPL

-270 LIYPVVL
+270 LIYPVIL

-296 TGMAVSFRCA
+296 TGMAVSFRRA

-327 AIFGGMDGW
+327 AIFTGTSGG

-346 LCHMVVEIIYDF
+346 LWHMVVEIIYDF

-388 FGYDNYIPDVDEIAS
+388 FGYDSYIPDVDDIAS
-403 ALIESPY
+403 AAIESPY
-410 YNINLDW
+410 YNIDW

-422 SVYKNQLSDAES
+422 DIYKDQLTDAES

-439 QIAEL
+439 QLAEL
-444 SVANN
+444 SVANEN
-449 GKLEIE
+449 SWEVGE
-455 GSGHM
+455 SSHT
-460 YTIYYTLKNGDHVS
+460 YTIHYTLKNGDHVS
-474 RYYSEVPR
+474 RCYSGVSQKIVEDVM
-482 KVIENAMADLVGS
+482 IDLLTS

-504 VQIVRIPETNEE
+504 LQTLQITETNEE
-516 GMTRLEVHN
+516 GMTRLEVRN
-525 SAAPEGILPQA
+525 SAAPGGTLPQA

-550 LRADQIAHAEAHLK
+550 LRADQIANAEAHLK
-564 EFPVMQLTLENKW
+564 EFPVMQLTIENEW

-602 LALIKRLTGVEPVPL
+602 LALIKRLTGVEPVKL
-617 THENVNSIEI
+617 SHENVNSIEI
-627 TRYTDQ
+627 TQYDEQ
-633 EYEEFMRES
+633 EYYDYMNQY
-642 GEYGEDRFLEM
+642 GEYGQDRFMEA
-653 HSVTVTDPA
+653 HTVTVTDPA
-662 TIDALLESAVTG
+662 TIDALLESAITG
-674 SMSSNSGFLAQT
+674 SMTSRNGFLAQT
-686 ASFENNLAISA
+686 ASYENNLAISA
-697 AIENQQEDGTWATK
+697 VIENHQDNETWSTR

-723 ELINQLFEAQ
+723 ELINQLFNAQ

>member
-7 SFKSLVRHNMASRMW
+7 SFKSLVRHNMTSRMW
-22 AIALSVLGCLAGLLL
+22 AIALSILGCMAGLLL

-70 NSIAQV
+70 NNIAQV

-211 IQCYQAMFYETF
+211 VQCYQAMFYETF

-238 PMCNYLATSHD
+238 PMCNYLVTFHD

-270 LIYPVVL
+270 LIYPVIL

-296 TGMAVSFRCA
+296 TGMAVSFRRA

-327 AIFGGMDGW
+327 VIFSGTSGG

-366 WKQMIVLVILAVI
+366 WKQMIVLAILAVV

-388 FGYDNYIPDVDEIAS
+388 FGYDNYIPDVDDIAS
-403 ALIESPY
+403 AAIESSY
-410 YNINLDW
+410 YNIDW
-417 NYNDQ
+417 NYNVQDIYKDQ
-422 SVYKNQLSDAES
+422 LTDAES

-439 QIAEL
+439 QLAEL

-449 GKLEIE
+449 GKPEE
-455 GSGHM
+455 GDSTHA
-460 YTIYYTLKNGDHVS
+460 YTIHYTLKNGDHVS
-474 RYYSEVPR
+474 RCYTEVPTN
-482 KVIENAMADLVGS
+482 VVQDVMVNLVAS
-495 EPYLKQYST
+495 EQYLKQYST
-504 VQIVRIPETNEE
+504 LQTLRIPATNEE
-516 GMTRLEVHN
+516 GMTRLEVRN
-525 SAAPEGILPQA
+525 SAAPEGTLPQA

-550 LRADQIAHAEAHLK
+550 LRADQIANAEAHLK
-564 EFPVMQLTLENKW
+564 EFPVMQLTIENEW

-602 LALIKRLTGVEPVPL
+602 LALIKRLTGVEPVKL
-617 THENVNSIEI
+617 SHENVNSIEI
-627 TRYTDQ
+627 TQYDDQ
-633 EYEEFMRES
+633 EYYDYMNQY
-642 GEYGEDRFLEM
+642 GEYGQDRFMEA
-653 HSVTVTDPA
+653 HTVTVTDPA
-662 TIDALLESAVTG
+662 TIDALLESAITG
-674 SMSSNSGFLAQT
+674 SMTSRSGFLAQT
-686 ASFENNLAISA
+686 ASYENNLAISA
-697 AIENQQEDGTWATK
+697 VIENHQGNEIWATK

-723 ELINQLFEAQ
+723 ELINQLFNAQ

>member
-7 SFKSLVRHNMASRMW
+7 SFKSLVRHNMTSRMW

-37 PIFAIQQDYQVQLK
+37 PIFAIQQNYQVQLK

-63 DVLKNTQ
+63 DVLKDTQ

-153 LGGQITGALLV
+153 LGDQITGALLV

-211 IQCYQAMFYETF
+211 VQCYQAMFYETF
-223 SSTVPL
+223 SSAVPL

-238 PMCNYLATSHD
+238 PMCNYLVTFHD

-270 LIYPVVL
+270 LIYPVIL

-296 TGMAVSFRCA
+296 TGMAVSFRRA

-313 MSMFSGLGFGLIFT
+313 MSMSSGLVFGLIFT
-327 AIFGGMDGW
+327 VIFSGTSGG

-366 WKQMIVLVILAVI
+366 WKQMIVLAILAVV

-388 FGYDNYIPDVDEIAS
+388 FGYDNYIPDVDDIAS
-403 ALIESPY
+403 AAIESSY
-410 YNINLDW
+410 YNIDW
-417 NYNDQ
+417 NYNVQDIYKDQ
-422 SVYKNQLSDAES
+422 LTDAES

-439 QIAEL
+439 QLAEL

-449 GKLEIE
+449 GKPEE
-455 GSGHM
+455 GDSTHA
-460 YTIYYTLKNGDHVS
+460 YTIHYTLKNGDHVS
-474 RYYSEVPR
+474 RCYTEVPTN
-482 KVIENAMADLVGS
+482 VVQDMMVNLVAS
-495 EPYLKQYST
+495 EQYLKQYST
-504 VQIVRIPETNEE
+504 LQTLRIPATNEE
-516 GMTRLEVHN
+516 GMTRLEVRN
-525 SAAPEGILPQA
+525 SAAPEGTLPQA

-550 LRADQIAHAEAHLK
+550 LRADQIANAEAHLK
-564 EFPVMQLTLENKW
+564 EFPVMQLTIENEW

-602 LALIKRLTGVEPVPL
+602 LALIKRLTGVEPVKL
-617 THENVNSIEI
+617 SHENVNSIEI
-627 TRYTDQ
+627 TQYDDQ
-633 EYEEFMRES
+633 EYYDYMNQY
-642 GEYGEDRFLEM
+642 GEYGQDRFMEA
-653 HSVTVTDPA
+653 HTVTVTDPA
-662 TIDALLESAVTG
+662 TIDALLESAITG
-674 SMSSNSGFLAQT
+674 SMTSRSGFLAQT
-686 ASFENNLAISA
+686 ASYENNLAISA
-697 AIENQQEDGTWATK
+697 VIENHQGNEIWATK

-723 ELINQLFEAQ
+723 ELINQLFNAQ

>member
-7 SFKSLVRHNMASRMW
+7 SFKSLVRHNMTSRMW
-22 AIALSVLGCLAGLLL
+22 AIALSILGCMAGLLL

-153 LGGQITGALLV
+153 LGGQITGSLLA

-211 IQCYQAMFYETF
+211 VQCYQAMFYETF

-238 PMCNYLATSHD
+238 PMCNYLVTFHD

-270 LIYPVVL
+270 LIYPVIL

-296 TGMAVSFRCA
+296 TGMAVSFRRA

-327 AIFGGMDGW
+327 VIFSGTSGG

-366 WKQMIVLVILAVI
+366 WKQMIVLAILAVV

-388 FGYDNYIPDVDEIAS
+388 FGYDNYIPDVDDIAS
-403 ALIESPY
+403 AAIESSY
-410 YNINLDW
+410 YNIDW
-417 NYNDQ
+417 NYNVQDIYKDQ
-422 SVYKNQLSDAES
+422 LTDAES

-439 QIAEL
+439 QLAEL

-449 GKLEIE
+449 GKPEE
-455 GSGHM
+455 GDSTYA
-460 YTIYYTLKNGDHVS
+460 YTIHYTLKNGDHVS
-474 RYYSEVPR
+474 RCYTEVPTN
-482 KVIENAMADLVGS
+482 VVQDMMVNLVAS
-495 EPYLKQYST
+495 EQYLKQYST
-504 VQIVRIPETNEE
+504 LQTLRIPATNEE
-516 GMTRLEVHN
+516 GMTRLEVRN
-525 SAAPEGILPQA
+525 SAAPEGTLPQA

-550 LRADQIAHAEAHLK
+550 LRADQIANAEAHLK
-564 EFPVMQLTLENKW
+564 EFPVMQLTIENEW
-577 AERPEDNRG
+577 AERPEDTRG
-586 ALYSA
+586 ALSSA

-602 LALIKRLTGVEPVPL
+602 LALIKRLTGVEPVKL
-617 THENVNSIEI
+617 SHENVNSIEI
-627 TRYTDQ
+627 TQYDDQ
-633 EYEEFMRES
+633 EYYDYMNQY
-642 GEYGEDRFLEM
+642 GEYGQDRFMEA
-653 HSVTVTDPA
+653 HTVTVTDPA
-662 TIDALLESAVTG
+662 TIDALLESAITG
-674 SMSSNSGFLAQT
+674 SMTSRSGFLAQT
-686 ASFENNLAISA
+686 ASYENNLAISA
-697 AIENQQEDGTWATK
+697 VIENHQGNEIWATK

-723 ELINQLFEAQ
+723 ELINQLFNAQ

>member
-7 SFKSLVRHNMASRMW
+7 SFKSLVRHNMTSRMW
-22 AIALSVLGCLAGLLL
+22 AIALSILGCMAGLLL
-37 PIFAIQQDYQVQLK
+37 PIFAIQQNYQVQLK
-51 FTTEPDYARTAA
+51 FTTESDYARTAA
-63 DVLKNTQ
+63 DVLKDTQ

-153 LGGQITGALLV
+153 LGAQITGSLLA

-211 IQCYQAMFYETF
+211 VQCYQAMFYETF

-238 PMCNYLATSHD
+238 PMCNYLVTFHD

-270 LIYPVVL
+270 LIYPVIL

-296 TGMAVSFRCA
+296 TGMAVSFRRV

-327 AIFGGMDGW
+327 VIFSGTSGG

-346 LCHMVVEIIYDF
+346 LCHMIVEIIYDF

-366 WKQMIVLVILAVI
+366 WKQMIVLAILAVV

-388 FGYDNYIPDVDEIAS
+388 FGYDNYIPDVDDIAS
-403 ALIESPY
+403 AAIESPY
-410 YNINLDW
+410 YNIDW
-417 NYNDQ
+417 NYNVQDIYKDQ
-422 SVYKNQLSDAES
+422 LTDAES

-449 GKLEIE
+449 GKLEE
-455 GSGHM
+455 GENTHT
-460 YTIYYTLKNGDHVS
+460 YTIHYTLKNGDYVS
-474 RYYSEVPR
+474 RCYLEVPTN
-482 KVIENAMADLVGS
+482 VVQELMVDLVTS
-495 EPYLKQYST
+495 EQYLKQYST
-504 VQIVRIPETNEE
+504 LQTLQITATNEE
-516 GMTRLEVHN
+516 GMTRLEVRN
-525 SAAPEGILPQA
+525 SAAPEGTLPQA

-550 LRADQIAHAEAHLK
+550 LRADQIANAEAHLK
-564 EFPVMQLTLENKW
+564 EFPVMQLTIENEW

-591 DLMVYAADTDT
+591 GLMVYAADTDT
-602 LALIKRLTGVEPVPL
+602 LALIKRLTGVEPVKL
-617 THENVNSIEI
+617 SHENVNSIEI
-627 TRYTDQ
+627 TQYDDQ
-633 EYEEFMRES
+633 EYYDYMNQY
-642 GEYGEDRFLEM
+642 GEYGQDRFMEA
-653 HSVTVTDPA
+653 HTVTVTDPA
-662 TIDALLESAVTG
+662 TIDALLESAITG
-674 SMSSNSGFLAQT
+674 SMTSRSGFLAQT
-686 ASFENNLAISA
+686 ASYENNLAISA
-697 AIENQQEDGTWATK
+697 VIENHQGNEIWATK

-723 ELINQLFEAQ
+723 ELINQLFNAQ

>member
-7 SFKSLVRHNMASRMW
+7 SFKSLVRHNMTSRMW
-22 AIALSVLGCLAGLLL
+22 AIALSILGCMAGLLL
-37 PIFAIQQDYQVQLK
+37 PIFAIQQNYQVQLK
-51 FTTEPDYARTAA
+51 FTTESDYARTAA
-63 DVLKNTQ
+63 DVLKDTQ

-211 IQCYQAMFYETF
+211 VQCYQAMFYETF

-238 PMCNYLATSHD
+238 PMCNYLVTFHD

-270 LIYPVVL
+270 LIYPVIL

-296 TGMAVSFRCA
+296 TGMAVSFRRA

-327 AIFGGMDGW
+327 VIFSGTSGG

-366 WKQMIVLVILAVI
+366 WKQMIVLAILAVV

-388 FGYDNYIPDVDEIAS
+388 FGYDNYIPDVDDIAS
-403 ALIESPY
+403 AAIESSY
-410 YNINLDW
+410 YNIDW
-417 NYNDQ
+417 NYNVQDIYKDQ
-422 SVYKNQLSDAES
+422 LTDAES

-439 QIAEL
+439 QLAEL

-449 GKLEIE
+449 GKPEE
-455 GSGHM
+455 GDSTYA
-460 YTIYYTLKNGDHVS
+460 YTIHYTLKNGDHVS
-474 RYYSEVPR
+474 RCYTEVPTN
-482 KVIENAMADLVGS
+482 VVQDMMVNLVAS
-495 EPYLKQYST
+495 EQYLKQYST
-504 VQIVRIPETNEE
+504 LQTLRIPATNEE
-516 GMTRLEVHN
+516 GMTRLEVRN
-525 SAAPEGILPQA
+525 SAAPEGTLPQA

-550 LRADQIAHAEAHLK
+550 LRADQIANAEAHLK
-564 EFPVMQLTLENKW
+564 EFPVMQLTIENEW

-602 LALIKRLTGVEPVPL
+602 LALIKRLTGVEPVKL
-617 THENVNSIEI
+617 SHENVNSIEI
-627 TRYTDQ
+627 TQYDNQ
-633 EYEEFMRES
+633 EYYDYMNQY
-642 GEYGEDRFLEM
+642 GEYGQDRFMEA
-653 HSVTVTDPA
+653 HTVTVTDPA
-662 TIDALLESAVTG
+662 TIDALLESAITG
-674 SMSSNSGFLAQT
+674 SMTSRSGFLAQT
-686 ASFENNLAISA
+686 ASYENNLAISA
-697 AIENQQEDGTWATK
+697 VIENHQGNETWATK

-723 ELINQLFEAQ
+723 ELINQLFNAQ

>member
-7 SFKSLVRHNMASRMW
+7 SFKSLVRHNMTSRMW
-22 AIALSVLGCLAGLLL
+22 AIALSILGCMAGLLL
-37 PIFAIQQDYQVQLK
+37 PIFAIQQNYQVQLK

-70 NSIAQV
+70 NNIAQV

-211 IQCYQAMFYETF
+211 VQCYQAMFYKTF
-223 SSTVPL
+223 SSAVPL
-229 MQTFVLYGS
+229 MQTLVLYGS
-238 PMCNYLATSHD
+238 PMCNYLATEQY
-249 THTMYVPL
+249 TRTMTVPL
-257 FDTALDVVGGMAV
+257 FNSTAMDTAGGMAI

-296 TGMAVSFRCA
+296 TGMAVSFRRV

-313 MSMFSGLGFGLIFT
+313 MSIFSGLGFGLIFT
-327 AIFGGMDGW
+327 VIFTGTSGG

-346 LCHMVVEIIYDF
+346 LCHMIVEIIYDF

-366 WKQMIVLVILAVI
+366 WKQMIVLAILAVV

-388 FGYDNYIPDVDEIAS
+388 FGYDSYIPDVDNIAS
-403 ALIESPY
+403 AAIESPY
-410 YNINLDW
+410 YNIDW

-422 SVYKNQLSDAES
+422 DIYKDQLTDAES

-439 QIAEL
+439 QLAEL

-449 GKLEIE
+449 GKPEE
-455 GSGHM
+455 GDSTHT
-460 YTIYYTLKNGDHVS
+460 YTIHYTLKNGDHVS
-474 RYYSEVPR
+474 RCYTEVPTN
-482 KVIENAMADLVGS
+482 VVQDMMVDLVTS
-495 EPYLKQYST
+495 EQYLKQYST
-504 VQIVRIPETNEE
+504 LQTLQITETNEE
-516 GMTRLEVHN
+516 GVTRLEVRN
-525 SAAPEGILPQA
+525 SAAPEGTLPQA

-550 LRADQIAHAEAHLK
+550 LRADQIANAEAHLK
-564 EFPVMQLTLENKW
+564 EFPVMQLTIENEW

-602 LALIKRLTGVEPVPL
+602 LALIKRLTGVEPVKL
-617 THENVNSIEI
+617 SHENVNSIEI
-627 TRYTDQ
+627 TQYDDQ
-633 EYEEFMRES
+633 EYYDYMNQY
-642 GEYGEDRFLEM
+642 GEYGQDRFMEA
-653 HSVTVTDPA
+653 HTVTVTDPA
-662 TIDALLESAVTG
+662 TIDALLESAITG
-674 SMSSNSGFLAQT
+674 SMTSRSGFLAQT
-686 ASFENNLAISA
+686 ASYENNLAISA
-697 AIENQQEDGTWATK
+697 VIENHQDNETWSTR

-723 ELINQLFEAQ
+723 ELINQLFNAQ

>member
-7 SFKSLVRHNMASRMW
+7 SFKSLVRHNMTSRMW
-22 AIALSVLGCLAGLLL
+22 AIALSILGCMAGLLL
-37 PIFAIQQDYQVQLK
+37 PIFAIQQNYQVQLK

-63 DVLKNTQ
+63 DVLKDTQ
-70 NSIAQV
+70 NNIAQV

-153 LGGQITGALLV
+153 LGDQITGALLV

-211 IQCYQAMFYETF
+211 VQCYQAMFYETF

-238 PMCNYLATSHD
+238 PMCNYLVTFHD

-270 LIYPVVL
+270 LIYPVIL

-296 TGMAVSFRCA
+296 TGMAVSFRRA

-327 AIFGGMDGW
+327 VIFSGTSGG

-366 WKQMIVLVILAVI
+366 WKQMIVLAILAVV

-388 FGYDNYIPDVDEIAS
+388 FGYDNYIPDVDDIAS
-403 ALIESPY
+403 AAIESSY
-410 YNINLDW
+410 YNIDW
-417 NYNDQ
+417 NYNVQDIYKDQ
-422 SVYKNQLSDAES
+422 LTDAES

-439 QIAEL
+439 QLAEL

-449 GKLEIE
+449 GKPEE
-455 GSGHM
+455 GDSTHA
-460 YTIYYTLKNGDHVS
+460 YTIHYTLKNGDHVS
-474 RYYSEVPR
+474 RCYTEVPTN
-482 KVIENAMADLVGS
+482 VVQDMMVNLVAS
-495 EPYLKQYST
+495 EQYLKQYST
-504 VQIVRIPETNEE
+504 LQTLRIPATNEE
-516 GMTRLEVHN
+516 GMTRLEVRN
-525 SAAPEGILPQA
+525 SAAPEGTLPQA

-550 LRADQIAHAEAHLK
+550 LRADQIANAEAHLK
-564 EFPVMQLTLENKW
+564 EFPVMQLTIENEW

-602 LALIKRLTGVEPVPL
+602 LALIKRLTGVEPVKL
-617 THENVNSIEI
+617 SHENVNSIEI
-627 TRYTDQ
+627 TQYDDQ
-633 EYEEFMRES
+633 EYYDYMNQY
-642 GEYGEDRFLEM
+642 GEYGQDRFMEA
-653 HSVTVTDPA
+653 HTVTVTDPA
-662 TIDALLESAVTG
+662 TIDALLESAITG
-674 SMSSNSGFLAQT
+674 SMTSRSGFLAQT
-686 ASFENNLAISA
+686 ASYENNLAISA
-697 AIENQQEDGTWATK
+697 VIENHQGNEIWATK

-723 ELINQLFEAQ
+723 ELINQLFNAQ

>member
-7 SFKSLVRHNMASRMW
+7 SFKSLVRHNMTSRMW
-22 AIALSVLGCLAGLLL
+22 AIALSILGCMAGLLL
-37 PIFAIQQDYQVQLK
+37 PIFAIQQNYQVQLK
-51 FTTEPDYARTAA
+51 FTTESDYARTAA
-63 DVLKNTQ
+63 DVLKDTQ

-153 LGGQITGALLV
+153 LGGQITGSLLA

-211 IQCYQAMFYETF
+211 VQCYQAMFYETF

-238 PMCNYLATSHD
+238 PMCNYLVTFHD

-270 LIYPVVL
+270 LIYPVIL

-296 TGMAVSFRCA
+296 TGMAVSFRRA

-327 AIFGGMDGW
+327 VIFSGTSGG

-366 WKQMIVLVILAVI
+366 WKQMIVLAILAVV

-388 FGYDNYIPDVDEIAS
+388 FGYDNYIPDVDDIAS
-403 ALIESPY
+403 AAIESSY
-410 YNINLDW
+410 YNIDW
-417 NYNDQ
+417 NYNVQDIYKDQ
-422 SVYKNQLSDAES
+422 LTDAES

-439 QIAEL
+439 QLAEL

-449 GKLEIE
+449 GKPEE
-455 GSGHM
+455 GDSTYA
-460 YTIYYTLKNGDHVS
+460 YTIHYTLKNGDHVS
-474 RYYSEVPR
+474 RCYTEVPTN
-482 KVIENAMADLVGS
+482 VVQDMMVNLVAS
-495 EPYLKQYST
+495 EQYLKQYST
-504 VQIVRIPETNEE
+504 LQTLRIPATNEE
-516 GMTRLEVHN
+516 GMTRLEVRN
-525 SAAPEGILPQA
+525 SAAPEGTLPQA

-550 LRADQIAHAEAHLK
+550 LRADQIANAEAHLK
-564 EFPVMQLTLENKW
+564 EFPVMQLTIENEW

-602 LALIKRLTGVEPVPL
+602 LALIKRLTGVEPVKL
-617 THENVNSIEI
+617 SHENVNSIEI
-627 TRYTDQ
+627 TQYDDQ
-633 EYEEFMRES
+633 EYYDYMNQY
-642 GEYGEDRFLEM
+642 GEYGQDRFMEA
-653 HSVTVTDPA
+653 HTVTVTDPA
-662 TIDALLESAVTG
+662 TIDALLESAITG
-674 SMSSNSGFLAQT
+674 SMTSRSGFLAQT
-686 ASFENNLAISA
+686 ASYENNLAISA
-697 AIENQQEDGTWATK
+697 VIENHQGNEIWATK

-723 ELINQLFEAQ
+723 ELINQLFNAQ

>member
-7 SFKSLVRHNMASRMW
+7 SFKSLVRHNMTSRMW
-22 AIALSVLGCLAGLLL
+22 AIALSILGCMAGLLL
-37 PIFAIQQDYQVQLK
+37 PIFAIQQNYRVQLELAA
-51 FTTEPDYARTAA
+51 EPDYVFTAA

-70 NSIAQV
+70 NNIAQV

-211 IQCYQAMFYETF
+211 VQCYQAMFYETF
-223 SSTVPL
+223 SSAVPL
-229 MQTFVLYGS
+229 MQTLVLYGS
-238 PMCNYLATSHD
+238 PMCNYLATEQY
-249 THTMYVPL
+249 TRTMSVPL
-257 FDTALDVVGGMAV
+257 FTSTAMDTAGGMAI

-296 TGMAVSFRCA
+296 TGMAVSFRRV

-313 MSMFSGLGFGLIFT
+313 MSIFSGLGFGLIFT
-327 AIFGGMDGW
+327 VIFTGTSGG

-366 WKQMIVLVILAVI
+366 WKQMIVLAILAVV

-388 FGYDNYIPDVDEIAS
+388 FGYDSYIPDVDDIAS
-403 ALIESPY
+403 ASIESPY
-410 YNINLDW
+410 YTIDW
-417 NYNDQ
+417 DYHDQ
-422 SVYKNQLSDAES
+422 SDYKNQLSDAES

-444 SVANN
+444 SVANKDSWEV
-449 GKLEIE
+449 GE
-455 GSGHM
+455 SSHT
-460 YTIYYTLKNGDHVS
+460 YTIHYTLKNGDHVS
-474 RYYSEVPR
+474 RCYSRISQKIVED
-482 KVIENAMADLVGS
+482 AMVDLVAS
-495 EPYLKQYST
+495 EQYLKQYST
-504 VQIVRIPETNEE
+504 LQTLRIPETNEE
-516 GMTRLEVHN
+516 GMTRLEVRN
-525 SAAPEGILPQA
+525 SAAPEGTLPQA

-550 LRADQIAHAEAHLK
+550 LRADQIANAEEHLK
-564 EFPVMQLTLENKW
+564 EFPVMQLTLENEW
-577 AERPEDNRG
+577 AEVPEYDRG
-586 ALYSA
+586 AVYSA

-602 LALIKRLTGVEPVPL
+602 LALIKRLTGVEPVKL
-617 THENVNSIEI
+617 SHENVNLIKI
-627 TRYTDQ
+627 TQYDDQ
-633 EYEEFMRES
+633 EYYDYMNQY
-642 GEYGEDRFLEM
+642 GEYGQDRFMEA
-653 HSVTVTDPA
+653 HTVTVTDPA
-662 TIDALLESAVTG
+662 TIDALLESAITG
-674 SMSSNSGFLAQT
+674 SMTSRSGFLAQT
-686 ASFENNLAISA
+686 ASYENNLAISA
-697 AIENQQEDGTWATK
+697 VIENHQDNETWSTR

-723 ELINQLFEAQ
+723 ELINQLFNAQ

>member
-7 SFKSLVRHNMASRMW
+7 SFKSLVRHNMTSRMW
-22 AIALSVLGCLAGLLL
+22 AIALSILGCMAGLLL
-37 PIFAIQQDYQVQLK
+37 PIFAIQQNYQVQLK

-70 NSIAQV
+70 NNIAQV

-211 IQCYQAMFYETF
+211 VQCYQAMFYETF
-223 SSTVPL
+223 SSAVPL
-229 MQTFVLYGS
+229 MQTLVLYGS
-238 PMCNYLATSHD
+238 PMCNYLATEQY
-249 THTMYVPL
+249 TRTMSVPL
-257 FDTALDVVGGMAV
+257 FTSTAMDTAGGMAI

-296 TGMAVSFRCA
+296 TGMAVSFRRV

-313 MSMFSGLGFGLIFT
+313 MSIFSGLGFGLIFT
-327 AIFGGMDGW
+327 VIFTGTSGG

-346 LCHMVVEIIYDF
+346 LCHMIVEIIYDF

-366 WKQMIVLVILAVI
+366 WKQMIVLAILAVV

-388 FGYDNYIPDVDEIAS
+388 FGYDSYIPDVDDIAS
-403 ALIESPY
+403 ASIESPY
-410 YNINLDW
+410 YTIDW
-417 NYNDQ
+417 DYHDQ
-422 SVYKNQLSDAES
+422 SDYKNQLSDAES

-444 SVANN
+444 SVANKDSWEV
-449 GKLEIE
+449 GE
-455 GSGHM
+455 SSHT
-460 YTIYYTLKNGDHVS
+460 YTIHYTLKNGDHVS
-474 RYYSEVPR
+474 RCYSRISQKIVED
-482 KVIENAMADLVGS
+482 AMVDLVAS
-495 EPYLKQYST
+495 EQYLKQYST
-504 VQIVRIPETNEE
+504 LQTLRIPETNEE
-516 GMTRLEVHN
+516 GVTRLEVRN
-525 SAAPEGILPQA
+525 SAAPEGTLPQA

-550 LRADQIAHAEAHLK
+550 LRADQIANAEAHLK
-564 EFPVMQLTLENKW
+564 EFPVMQLTIENEW
-577 AERPEDNRG
+577 AERPEDNRR

-602 LALIKRLTGVEPVPL
+602 LALIKRLTGVEPVKL
-617 THENVNSIEI
+617 SHENVNLIKI
-627 TRYTDQ
+627 TQYDDQ
-633 EYEEFMRES
+633 EYYDYMNQY
-642 GEYGEDRFLEM
+642 GEYGQDRFMEA
-653 HSVTVTDPA
+653 HTVTVTDPA
-662 TIDALLESAVTG
+662 TIDALLESAITG
-674 SMSSNSGFLAQT
+674 SMTSRSGFLAQT
-686 ASFENNLAISA
+686 ASYENNLAISA
-697 AIENQQEDGTWATK
+697 VIENHQDNETWSTR

-723 ELINQLFEAQ
+723 ELINQLFNAQ

>member
-7 SFKSLVRHNMASRMW
+7 SFKSLVRHNMTSRMW

-63 DVLKNTQ
+63 DVLKDTQ

-211 IQCYQAMFYETF
+211 VQCYQAMFYETF

-238 PMCNYLATSHD
+238 PMCNYLVTFHD

-270 LIYPVVL
+270 LIYPVIL

-296 TGMAVSFRCA
+296 TGMAVSFRRA

-327 AIFGGMDGW
+327 VIFSGTSGG

-366 WKQMIVLVILAVI
+366 WKQMIVLAILAVV

-388 FGYDNYIPDVDEIAS
+388 FGYDNYIPDVDDIAS
-403 ALIESPY
+403 AAIESSY
-410 YNINLDW
+410 YNIDW
-417 NYNDQ
+417 NYNVQDIYKDQ
-422 SVYKNQLSDAES
+422 LTDAES

-439 QIAEL
+439 QLAEL

-449 GKLEIE
+449 GKPEE
-455 GSGHM
+455 GDSTHA
-460 YTIYYTLKNGDHVS
+460 YTIHYTLKNGDHVS
-474 RYYSEVPR
+474 RCYTEVPTN
-482 KVIENAMADLVGS
+482 VVQDMMVNLVAS
-495 EPYLKQYST
+495 EQYLKQYST
-504 VQIVRIPETNEE
+504 LQTLRIPATNEE
-516 GMTRLEVHN
+516 GMTRLEVRN
-525 SAAPEGILPQA
+525 SAAPEGTLPQA

-550 LRADQIAHAEAHLK
+550 LRADQIANAEAHLK
-564 EFPVMQLTLENKW
+564 EFPVMQLTIENEW

-602 LALIKRLTGVEPVPL
+602 LALIKRLTGVEPVKL
-617 THENVNSIEI
+617 SHENVNSIEI
-627 TRYTDQ
+627 TQYDDQ
-633 EYEEFMRES
+633 EYYDYMNQY
-642 GEYGEDRFLEM
+642 GEYGQDRFMEA
-653 HSVTVTDPA
+653 HTVTVTDPA
-662 TIDALLESAVTG
+662 TIDALLESAITG
-674 SMSSNSGFLAQT
+674 SMTSRSGFLAQT
-686 ASFENNLAISA
+686 ASYENNLAISA
-697 AIENQQEDGTWATK
+697 VIENHQGNEIWATK

-723 ELINQLFEAQ
+723 ELINQLFNAQ

>member
-37 PIFAIQQDYQVQLK
+37 PIFAIQQNYRVQLELAA
-51 FTTEPDYARTAA
+51 EPDYVFTAA

-270 LIYPVVL
+270 LIYPVIL

-286 FLFVRRKSEN
+286 LLFVRRKSEK
-296 TGMAVSFRCA
+296 TGMAVSFRRA

-388 FGYDNYIPDVDEIAS
+388 FGYDSYIPDVDDIAS
-403 ALIESPY
+403 AAIESPY
-410 YNINLDW
+410 YNIDW

-422 SVYKNQLSDAES
+422 DIHKDQLTDAES

-439 QIAEL
+439 QLAEL
-444 SVANN
+444 SVANEN
-449 GKLEIE
+449 SWEVGE
-455 GSGHM
+455 SSHT
-460 YTIYYTLKNGDHVS
+460 YTIHYTLKDGDHVS
-474 RYYSEVPR
+474 RCYSGVSQKIVEDVM
-482 KVIENAMADLVGS
+482 IDLLTS

-504 VQIVRIPETNEE
+504 LQTLQITETNEE
-516 GMTRLEVHN
+516 GMTRLEVRN
-525 SAAPEGILPQA
+525 SAAPEGTLPQA

-550 LRADQIAHAEAHLK
+550 LRADQIANAEAHLK
-564 EFPVMQLTLENKW
+564 EFPVMQLTIENEW

-602 LALIKRLTGVEPVPL
+602 LALIKRLTGVEPVKL
-617 THENVNSIEI
+617 SHENVNSIEI
-627 TRYTDQ
+627 TQYDEQ
-633 EYEEFMRES
+633 EYYDYMNQY
-642 GEYGEDRFLEM
+642 GEYGQDRFMEA
-653 HSVTVTDPA
+653 HTVTVTDPA
-662 TIDALLESAVTG
+662 TIDALLESAITG
-674 SMSSNSGFLAQT
+674 SMTSRSGFLAQT
-686 ASFENNLAISA
+686 ASYENNLAISA

-723 ELINQLFEAQ
+723 ELINQLFNAQ

>member
-7 SFKSLVRHNMASRMW
+7 SFKSLVRHNMTSRMW
-22 AIALSVLGCLAGLLL
+22 AIALSILGCMAGLLL
-37 PIFAIQQDYQVQLK
+37 PIFAIQQNYRVQLK
-51 FTTEPDYARTAA
+51 FTTEPDYVFTAA
-63 DVLKNTQ
+63 DVLKNAQ

-211 IQCYQAMFYETF
+211 VQCYQAMFYETF
-223 SSTVPL
+223 SSAVPL

-238 PMCNYLATSHD
+238 PMCNYLATEQY
-249 THTMYVPL
+249 TRTMSVPL
-257 FDTALDVVGGMAV
+257 FTSTAMDTAGGMAI

-296 TGMAVSFRCA
+296 TGMAVSFRRV

-313 MSMFSGLGFGLIFT
+313 MSIFSGLGFGLIFT
-327 AIFGGMDGW
+327 VIFTGTSGG

-346 LCHMVVEIIYDF
+346 LCHMIVEIIYDF

-366 WKQMIVLVILAVI
+366 WKQMIVLAILAVV

-388 FGYDNYIPDVDEIAS
+388 FGYDSYIPDVDDIAS
-403 ALIESPY
+403 ASIESPY
-410 YNINLDW
+410 YNIDW

-422 SVYKNQLSDAES
+422 DIYKDQLTDAES

-439 QIAEL
+439 QLAEL

-449 GKLEIE
+449 GKPEE
-455 GSGHM
+455 GDSTHT
-460 YTIYYTLKNGDHVS
+460 YTIHYTLKNGDHVS
-474 RYYSEVPR
+474 RCYTEVPTN
-482 KVIENAMADLVGS
+482 VVQDMMVDLVTS
-495 EPYLKQYST
+495 EQYLKQYST
-504 VQIVRIPETNEE
+504 LQTLQITETNEE
-516 GMTRLEVHN
+516 GVTRLEVRN
-525 SAAPEGILPQA
+525 SAAPEGTLPQA

-550 LRADQIAHAEAHLK
+550 LRADQIANAEAHLK
-564 EFPVMQLTLENKW
+564 EFPVMQLTIENEW

-602 LALIKRLTGVEPVPL
+602 LALIKRLTGVEPVKL
-617 THENVNSIEI
+617 SHENVNLIKI
-627 TRYTDQ
+627 TQYDDQ
-633 EYEEFMRES
+633 EYYDYMNQY
-642 GEYGEDRFLEM
+642 GEYGQDRFMEA
-653 HSVTVTDPA
+653 HTVTVTDPA
-662 TIDALLESAVTG
+662 TIDALLESAITG
-674 SMSSNSGFLAQT
+674 SMTSRSGFLAQT
-686 ASFENNLAISA
+686 ASYENNLAISA
-697 AIENQQEDGTWATK
+697 VIENHQDNETWSTR

-723 ELINQLFEAQ
+723 ELINQLFNAQ

>member
-7 SFKSLVRHNMASRMW
+7 SFKSLVRHNMTSRMW
-22 AIALSVLGCLAGLLL
+22 AIALSILGCMAGLLL

-153 LGGQITGALLV
+153 LGGQITGSLLA

-211 IQCYQAMFYETF
+211 VQCYQAMFYETF

-238 PMCNYLATSHD
+238 PMCNYLVTFHD

-270 LIYPVVL
+270 LIYPVIL

-296 TGMAVSFRCA
+296 TGMAVSFRRA

-327 AIFGGMDGW
+327 VIFSGTSGG

-366 WKQMIVLVILAVI
+366 WKQMIVLAILAVV

-388 FGYDNYIPDVDEIAS
+388 FGYDNYIPDVDDIAS
-403 ALIESPY
+403 AAIESSY
-410 YNINLDW
+410 YNIDW
-417 NYNDQ
+417 NYNVQDIYKDQ
-422 SVYKNQLSDAES
+422 LTDAES

-439 QIAEL
+439 QLAEL

-449 GKLEIE
+449 GKPEE
-455 GSGHM
+455 GDSTYA
-460 YTIYYTLKNGDHVS
+460 YTIHYTLKNGDHVS
-474 RYYSEVPR
+474 RCYTEVPTN
-482 KVIENAMADLVGS
+482 VVQDMMVNLVAS
-495 EPYLKQYST
+495 EQYLKQYST
-504 VQIVRIPETNEE
+504 LQTLRIPATNEE
-516 GMTRLEVHN
+516 GMTRLEVRN
-525 SAAPEGILPQA
+525 SAAPEGTLPQA

-550 LRADQIAHAEAHLK
+550 LRADQIANAEAHLK
-564 EFPVMQLTLENKW
+564 EFPVMQLTIENEW

-602 LALIKRLTGVEPVPL
+602 LALIKRLTGVEPVKL
-617 THENVNSIEI
+617 SHENVNSIEI
-627 TRYTDQ
+627 TQYDNQ
-633 EYEEFMRES
+633 EYYDYMNQY
-642 GEYGEDRFLEM
+642 GEYGQDRFMEA
-653 HSVTVTDPA
+653 HTVTVTDPA
-662 TIDALLESAVTG
+662 TIDALLESAITG
-674 SMSSNSGFLAQT
+674 SMTSRSGFLAQT
-686 ASFENNLAISA
+686 ASYENNLAISA
-697 AIENQQEDGTWATK
+697 VIENHQGNETWATK

-723 ELINQLFEAQ
+723 ELINQLFNAQ

>member
-7 SFKSLVRHNMASRMW
+7 SFKSLVRHNMTSRMW

-70 NSIAQV
+70 NNIAQV

-211 IQCYQAMFYETF
+211 VQCYQAMFYETF

-238 PMCNYLATSHD
+238 PMCNYLVTFHD

-270 LIYPVVL
+270 LIYPVIL

-296 TGMAVSFRCA
+296 TGMAVSFRRA

-327 AIFGGMDGW
+327 VIFSGTSGG

-366 WKQMIVLVILAVI
+366 WKQMIVLAILAVV

-388 FGYDNYIPDVDEIAS
+388 FGYDNYIPDVDDIAS
-403 ALIESPY
+403 AAIESSY
-410 YNINLDW
+410 YNIDW
-417 NYNDQ
+417 NYNVQDIYKDQ
-422 SVYKNQLSDAES
+422 LTDAES

-439 QIAEL
+439 QLAEL

-449 GKLEIE
+449 GKPEE
-455 GSGHM
+455 GENTHT
-460 YTIYYTLKNGDHVS
+460 YTIHYTLKNGDHVS
-474 RYYSEVPR
+474 RCYTEVPTN
-482 KVIENAMADLVGS
+482 VVQDVMVNLVAS
-495 EPYLKQYST
+495 EQYLKQYST
-504 VQIVRIPETNEE
+504 LQTLRIPATNEE
-516 GMTRLEVHN
+516 GMTRLEVRN
-525 SAAPEGILPQA
+525 SAAPEGTLPQA

-550 LRADQIAHAEAHLK
+550 LRADQIANAEAHLK
-564 EFPVMQLTLENKW
+564 EFPVMQLTIENEW

-602 LALIKRLTGVEPVPL
+602 LALIKRLTGVEPVKL
-617 THENVNSIEI
+617 SHENVNSIEI
-627 TRYTDQ
+627 TQYDDQ
-633 EYEEFMRES
+633 EYYDYMNQY
-642 GEYGEDRFLEM
+642 GEYGQDRFMEA
-653 HSVTVTDPA
+653 HTVTVTDPA
-662 TIDALLESAVTG
+662 TIDALLESAITG
-674 SMSSNSGFLAQT
+674 SMTSRSGFLAQT
-686 ASFENNLAISA
+686 ASYENNLAISA
-697 AIENQQEDGTWATK
+697 VIENHQGNEIWATK

-723 ELINQLFEAQ
+723 ELINQLFNAQ

>member
-7 SFKSLVRHNMASRMW
+7 SFKSLVRHNMTSRMW
-22 AIALSVLGCLAGLLL
+22 AIALSILGCMAGLLL
-37 PIFAIQQDYQVQLK
+37 PIFAIQQNYQVQLK

-70 NSIAQV
+70 NNIAQV

-129 GVLLVLPFYLIVL
+129 GALLVLPFYLIVL

-211 IQCYQAMFYETF
+211 VQCYQAMFYKTF
-223 SSTVPL
+223 SSAVPL
-229 MQTFVLYGS
+229 MQTLVLYGS
-238 PMCNYLATSHD
+238 PMCNYLATEQY
-249 THTMYVPL
+249 TRTMTVPL
-257 FDTALDVVGGMAV
+257 FNSTAMDTAGGMAI

-296 TGMAVSFRCA
+296 TGMAVSFRRV

-313 MSMFSGLGFGLIFT
+313 MSIFSGLGFGLIFT
-327 AIFGGMDGW
+327 VIFTGTSGG

-346 LCHMVVEIIYDF
+346 LCHMIVEIIYDF

-366 WKQMIVLVILAVI
+366 WKQMIVLAILAVV

-388 FGYDNYIPDVDEIAS
+388 FGYDSYIPDVDNIAS
-403 ALIESPY
+403 AAIESPY
-410 YNINLDW
+410 YNIDW

-422 SVYKNQLSDAES
+422 DIYKDQLTDAES

-439 QIAEL
+439 QLAEL

-449 GKLEIE
+449 GKPEE
-455 GSGHM
+455 GDSTHT
-460 YTIYYTLKNGDHVS
+460 YTIHYTLKNGDHVS
-474 RYYSEVPR
+474 RCYTEVPTN
-482 KVIENAMADLVGS
+482 VVQDMMVDLVTS
-495 EPYLKQYST
+495 EQYLKQYST
-504 VQIVRIPETNEE
+504 LQTLQITETNEE
-516 GMTRLEVHN
+516 GMTRLKVRN
-525 SAAPEGILPQA
+525 SAAPEGTLPQA

-550 LRADQIAHAEAHLK
+550 LRADQIANAEAHLK
-564 EFPVMQLTLENKW
+564 EFPVMQLTIENEW

-602 LALIKRLTGVEPVPL
+602 LALIKRLTGVEPVKL
-617 THENVNSIEI
+617 SHENVNSIEI
-627 TRYTDQ
+627 TQYDEQ
-633 EYEEFMRES
+633 EYYDYMNQY
-642 GEYGEDRFLEM
+642 GEYGEDRFMEA
-653 HSVTVTDPA
+653 HTVTVTDPA
-662 TIDALLESAVTG
+662 TIDALLESAITG
-674 SMSSNSGFLAQT
+674 SMTSRSGFLAQT
-686 ASFENNLAISA
+686 ASYENNLAISA
-697 AIENQQEDGTWATK
+697 VIENHQDNETWSTR

-723 ELINQLFEAQ
+723 ELINQLFNAQ

>member
-7 SFKSLVRHNMASRMW
+7 SFKSLVRHNMTSRMW
-22 AIALSVLGCLAGLLL
+22 AIALSILGCMAGLLL
-37 PIFAIQQDYQVQLK
+37 PIFAIQQNYQVQLK

-63 DVLKNTQ
+63 DVLKDTQ
-70 NSIAQV
+70 NNIAQV

-211 IQCYQAMFYETF
+211 VQCYQAMFYETF

-238 PMCNYLATSHD
+238 PMCNYLVTFHD

-270 LIYPVVL
+270 LIYPVIL

-296 TGMAVSFRCA
+296 TGMAVSFRRA

-327 AIFGGMDGW
+327 VIFSGTSGG

-366 WKQMIVLVILAVI
+366 WKQMIVLAILAVV

-388 FGYDNYIPDVDEIAS
+388 FGYDNYIPDVDDIAS
-403 ALIESPY
+403 AAIESSY
-410 YNINLDW
+410 YNIDW
-417 NYNDQ
+417 NYNVQDIYKDQ
-422 SVYKNQLSDAES
+422 LTDAES

-439 QIAEL
+439 QLAEL

-449 GKLEIE
+449 GKPEE
-455 GSGHM
+455 GDSTHA
-460 YTIYYTLKNGDHVS
+460 YTIHYTLKNGDHVS
-474 RYYSEVPR
+474 RCYTEVPTN
-482 KVIENAMADLVGS
+482 VVQDVMVNLVAS
-495 EPYLKQYST
+495 EQYLKQYST
-504 VQIVRIPETNEE
+504 LQTLRIPATNEE
-516 GMTRLEVHN
+516 GMTRLEVRN
-525 SAAPEGILPQA
+525 SAAPEGTLPQA

-550 LRADQIAHAEAHLK
+550 LRADQIANAEAHLK
-564 EFPVMQLTLENKW
+564 EFPVMQLTIENEW

-602 LALIKRLTGVEPVPL
+602 LALIKRLTGVEPVKL
-617 THENVNSIEI
+617 SHENVNSIEI
-627 TRYTDQ
+627 TQYDDQ
-633 EYEEFMRES
+633 EYYDYMNQY
-642 GEYGEDRFLEM
+642 GEYGEDRFLEA
-653 HSVTVTDPA
+653 HTVTVTDPA
-662 TIDALLESAVTG
+662 TIDALLESAITG
-674 SMSSNSGFLAQT
+674 SMTSRSGFLAQT
-686 ASFENNLAISA
+686 ASYENNLAISA
-697 AIENQQEDGTWATK
+697 VIENHQGNEIWATK

-723 ELINQLFEAQ
+723 ELINQLFNAQ